1 MQITHAIQPNTLVVR
16 VRITIT
22 LFVVV
27 TMFPTMVYLLMSRA
41 YCLLGFSMDQL
52 ETAPRLRLKAS
63 GDEGVEHRKECAKA
77 DQEQV
82 RIFALPPFR
91 SNRLPLCRHSKHMR
105 SQFLTEG
112 VLRTFIR
119 LNQLSLHRDC
129 PLMLWL
135 RGTLTFH

>member
-1 MQITHAIQPNTLVVR
+1 
-16 VRITIT
+16 
-22 LFVVV
+22 
-27 TMFPTMVYLLMSRA
+27 
-41 YCLLGFSMDQL
+41 MDQL

-91 SNRLPLCRHSKHMR
+91 SNWLPFCRHRKHMR

-119 LNQLSLHRDC
+119 LNQLSLRLSLNALVTWDVNVSLGILARHK
-129 PLMLWL
+129 
-135 RGTLTFH
+135 GG